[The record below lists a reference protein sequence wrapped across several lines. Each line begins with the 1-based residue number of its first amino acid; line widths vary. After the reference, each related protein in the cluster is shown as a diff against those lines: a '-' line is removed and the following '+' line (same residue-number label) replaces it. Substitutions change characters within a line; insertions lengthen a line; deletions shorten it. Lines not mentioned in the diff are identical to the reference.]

1 MDFKAG
7 GTLEKRDLSASST
20 GRITTP
26 IASRFAVSSATSTLL
41 NHDRSGLVAH
51 RGEESFRVAKHAAP
65 RAVVCVR
72 QNGPADLFW
81 HVAFRQDRFAL
92 HRMIGRLRMDFPI
105 EIMQQ
110 RSNTPLRSIPAEFQ
124 WVAGDASLHSQ
135 RVPAETVRFR
145 EFAQNIPSL
154 VPIHRQPLS

>member
-51 RGEESFRVAKHAAP
+51 RGEESCQFVACKQSLFESRNTRH
-65 RAVVCVR
+65 
-72 QNGPADLFW
+72 PAL
-81 HVAFRQDRFAL
+81 
-92 HRMIGRLRMDFPI
+92 
-105 EIMQQ
+105 
-110 RSNTPLRSIPAEFQ
+110 
-124 WVAGDASLHSQ
+124 
-135 RVPAETVRFR
+135 
-145 EFAQNIPSL
+145 
-154 VPIHRQPLS
+154 